1 MNTKVQAAKHTQEQE
16 PKDKFMDDLRSVIED
31 ATELLHDTSNQTDE
45 GVVAARARTNQR
57 LQDVI
62 ERLVTAEE
70 VVVERTKQAA
80 KTTDQYVHENP
91 WKSIGISACLGA
103 IIGMLIARR

>member
-1 MNTKVQAAKHTQEQE
+1 MNTKAQAAKHTPELE
-16 PKDKFMDDLRSVIED
+16 AKDKFMDDLRSVIED
-31 ATELLHDTSNQTDE
+31 ATMLLHATSDQTDE
-45 GVVAARARTNQR
+45 GVATARSRINQR

-70 VVVERTKQAA
+70 VVVERTKQAV
-80 KTTDQYVHENP
+80 KTTDQYVHDNP
-91 WKSIGISACLGA
+91 WKSIGIAACVGA